1 MTLSAVFIFGLV
13 IGSFLNVIICR
24 IPKGESIIFPASHCT
39 LCGKPIKWYD
49 NIPIISFIVL
59 RGKCRQ
65 CGNKISF
72 IYPLVEIS
80 AAIIFTL
87 FFIKFSLTFLFL
99 KYLIFSSFLIAL
111 SVIDFSHYILPNS
124 LTYPLSAVG
133 FIFSF
138 FLPPKV
144 LYAISAAAVAS
155 ACLYLIGLAV
165 GKSVSKE
172 ALGFGDVKLIFAITL
187 FIGLKGI
194 IFTLFFGS
202 ILGICAS
209 LLVLKKRQIPFG
221 PFLSMAA
228 LLYPFLGNMVYYGL
242 L

>member
-1 MTLSAVFIFGLV
+1 MLGTVFIFGLL
-13 IGSFLNVIICR
+13 IGSFLNVIIYR
-24 IPKGESIIFPASHCT
+24 VPKGESIVLPASHCT

-59 RGKCRQ
+59 KGKCRR
-65 CGNKISF
+65 CGDKISF

-80 AAIIFTL
+80 TAVIFTL
-87 FFIKFSLTFLFL
+87 FFIKFSLTLFFL

-124 LTYPLSAVG
+124 LTYLLSAVG

-144 LYAISAAAVAS
+144 IYAIPEAVAAS
-155 ACLYLIGLAV
+155 VCLYLLGAAV

-202 ILGICAS
+202 ILGICAA
-209 LLVLKKRQIPFG
+209 LFVLKKRQIPFG
-221 PFLSMAA
+221 PFLSIAA

-242 L
+242 R